1 MKPLKKKHPM
11 NELKYLIIHCTAT
24 REDQSIGAEH
34 VKAWH
39 TAPPPAGRGWS
50 KVGYSD
56 LILLDGDRHQFV
68 KHDGDK
74 FVDANEIT
82 NGVKGMNSISRHVC
96 YVGGLDSSGKKA
108 KNTLSNEQSQ
118 TLEAIIREVIAYKPD
133 ILIAGHNQ
141 FDNKACPSFFVPT
154 YLRMIGIPEK
164 NIYTKDPFGY
174 DTKLS

>member
-1 MKPLKKKHPM
+1 MK
-11 NELKYLIIHCTAT
+11 ELKYLIIHCTAT
-24 REDQSIGAEH
+24 REGQSIGAEH

-56 LILLDGDRHQFV
+56 LILLDGDRH
-68 KHDGDK
+68 K
-74 FVDANEIT
+74 FVHHNGDAFIQSSEIT

-96 YVGGLDSSGKKA
+96 YVGGLSADGKKTE
-108 KNTLSNEQSQ
+108 NTLTNAQSQ
-118 TLEAIIREVIAYKPD
+118 TLEEIIREVIGYKPD

-154 YLRMIGIPEK
+154 YLRMVGIPEK
-164 NIYTKDPFGY
+164 NIYLKDPFGY
-174 DTKLS
+174 ATKLS

>member
-1 MKPLKKKHPM
+1 M

-24 REDQSIGAEH
+24 REDQNIGAEH

-39 TAPPPAGRGWS
+39 TAPPPAGRGWT

-118 TLEAIIREVIAYKPD
+118 TLESIIREVIAYKPD